1 MVLNDELTE
10 RLNFVRQNLRVWQVD
25 GVLIGSGS
33 NRRWLSSFSGSAG
46 WLLVTQD
53 KALLGTDFRYWEQAT
68 AQAPAFGL
76 FQFQAGKTTWI
87 DLIQA
92 AGVGRIGLEAN
103 FVTVAQREELD
114 KVDGVSWVN
123 LKSTVELWRRMKSE
137 RELTLI
143 RQAAGITDQVMAQ
156 VNGLARPGQTER
168 QLAWELEKRMREM
181 GASEMA
187 FEVIVASGPH
197 SALPHHRPGER
208 QLEAGD
214 AIVVDMGAAVDG
226 YRSDLTR
233 SFYLGAEPTEQY
245 WQVYHLVLAANQ
257 KVLAEARPGMTSKA
271 IDALARDLIGAAGHA
286 DHFGHGLGHGVGL
299 DIHEEPRLSP
309 ILEEAVIPAG
319 VIVTVA
325 PGVYLP
331 GWGGVRLE
339 DLTYVTQNGFEAIS
353 QCPKNPIVS
362 FES

>member
-1 MVLNDELTE
+1 MVLTNELGE
-10 RLNFVRQNLRVWQVD
+10 RLNLVRQNLAAWQVE

-33 NRRWLSSFSGSAG
+33 NRRWLSGFTGSAG
-46 WLLVTQD
+46 WLLVTGD

-68 AQAPAFGL
+68 AQAPTFEL

-103 FVTVAQREELD
+103 FVTVAQREEMD
-114 KVDGVSWVN
+114 KVNGVSWVN
-123 LKSTVELWRRMKSE
+123 LKSTVELWRRIKSE
-137 RELTLI
+137 SELALI
-143 RQAAGITDQVMAQ
+143 RQAAGITDRVMAE
-156 VNGLARPGQTER
+156 VNELARPGQSER
-168 QLAWELEKRMREM
+168 QLAWELEKRMREL

-208 QLEAGD
+208 QLQLGD
-214 AIVVDMGAAVDG
+214 ALVVDMGAAVNG

-233 SFYLGAEPTEQY
+233 SFYLGSEPTEQY

-257 KVLAEARPGMTSKA
+257 KVLAEARPGMISKE

-309 ILEEAVIPAG
+309 ILDQAVIPAG
-319 VIVTVA
+319 VIVTVE

-339 DLTYVTQNGFEAIS
+339 DLSYVTENGFQAIS
-353 QCPKNPIVS
+353 QCPKNPIIPCD
-362 FES
+362 

>member
-1 MVLNDELTE
+1 MVLNGELVE
-10 RLNFVRQNLRVWQVD
+10 RLELVRQNLEAWQVD

-33 NRRWLSSFSGSAG
+33 NRRWLSGFTGSAG

-53 KALLGTDFRYWEQAT
+53 KALLGTDFRYWEQAI
-68 AQAPAFGL
+68 AQAPAFTL
-76 FQFQAGKTTWI
+76 FQFQAGKTSWI
-87 DLIQA
+87 DLIRA
-92 AGVGRIGLEAN
+92 AGVARIGLEAN
-103 FVTVAQREELD
+103 FVTVFQREELD
-114 KVDGVSWVN
+114 KVSEVSWVN
-123 LKSTVELWRRMKSE
+123 LKSTVELWRRVKSGG
-137 RELTLI
+137 ELALI
-143 RQAAGITDQVMAQ
+143 RQAAGITDRMMAQ
-156 VNGLARPGQTER
+156 VNELARPGQTER
-168 QLAWELEKRMREM
+168 QLAWELEKGMREM

-187 FEVIVASGPH
+187 FEVIVASGLH

-208 QLEAGD
+208 QLEVGD
-214 AIVVDMGAAVDG
+214 AIVVDMGAAVNG

-233 SFYLGAEPTEQY
+233 SFYLGSEPTEQF

-309 ILEEAVIPAG
+309 MLEEAVIPAG
-319 VIVTVA
+319 VIVTVE

-339 DLTYVTQNGFEAIS
+339 DLAYVTEKGFEAIS
-353 QCPKNPIVS
+353 QCPKNPIITP
-362 FES
+362 E